1 MASSQSNRLFI
12 VSDSASNGLIAV
24 VSAKSREDVINY
36 LTLNYKKY
44 IPLNDLRSYYER
56 KQFNNKQNVD
66 KLLYNSFEQ
75 LYADFKACAPEMKK
89 DFVELAENYIRSI
102 FLIFDQG
109 EMEVIKL

>member
-1 MASSQSNRLFI
+1 MASSQSNRLFT
-12 VSDSASNGLIAV
+12 VGDSASNVLIAV